1 MAQNNKKRKHMKNIV
16 IGVLAHVDAGK
27 TTLSEAILY
36 NTGVIRAMGRVD
48 NKDTMLD
55 NNAWERARGITIF
68 SKQACFDMGDTHI
81 TWLDTPGHVDFSAE
95 MERTLQVL
103 DYAVLVISATD
114 GVQGHTRTLW
124 RLLRQYNIPCF
135 IFVNKMDQPDN
146 DKALILNSL
155 KNELT
160 DSVVDFSSLDC
171 NVFEELAV
179 ASGDESILNTFL
191 ADGFISDSDISDL
204 IYKRKVYPCVFGSAL
219 KQHGVNRLLD
229 IIDKY
234 TLDENANNNFSA
246 RIYKITRDN
255 EGNRLT
261 HMKITGGM
269 LKVRDLI
276 DGEKVTQIRI
286 YSGEKYESVEY
297 ADTGIICAVKGLFN
311 TAAGQGLGCDKGNMM
326 KLLEPVLSYRLI
338 LPDKISARKIY
349 PDIKKL
355 EEELPELEAE
365 WNEEAEDI
373 SVKIMGQVQLE
384 ILTGLIEERLLFKPS
399 FDKGVI
405 TYKETISDIVIGVGH
420 FEPLRHY
427 AEVHLKIEPAERGSG
442 ISVDTD
448 CSEDILDK
456 NWQRLITT
464 HIREKSHKGVL
475 TGAELTDVKITVI
488 NGRAHQKHTEGGDFR
503 QATYRAIRQGLM
515 QAESILLE
523 PYYNFTIEIPA
534 DMIGRVMTDM
544 DTMSAKIEIP
554 NIMGEKAYITGRG
567 PVYTMRDYQIN
578 LNAYTHGQGSMTVT
592 FAGYD
597 ICHNAENIIN
607 TINYNPDNDTENPS
621 SSVFCSHGAG
631 FIVPWHEVYEYM
643 HVHDIC
649 DDEYFTNKC
658 EKIIHNE
665 FDYSIGIDEIDE
677 IISRTAHSNSRQDK
691 HNHYK
696 KKSTYVEYPVNIK
709 PRIKN
714 RKKLLIVDGYNVI
727 FAWESL
733 SRLAA
738 DNMDSAKDRLIH
750 ILSNYQGSTE
760 IDIMLIF
767 DGYKVKG
774 NAGSDTFTDSIHIIH
789 TKENQTADLYIEN
802 FTFSNSE
809 KYDITVVTS
818 DGMIQKIVRASDARI
833 ISSREFADIIK
844 SEAERLK
851 EDYNL

>member
-1 MAQNNKKRKHMKNIV
+1 MKNIV

-36 NTGVIRAMGRVD
+36 NTGIIRTIGRVD
-48 NKDTMLD
+48 NKNTMLD
-55 NNAWERARGITIF
+55 SNAWERARGITIF
-68 SKQACFDMGDTHI
+68 SKQACFDIGNTHI

-114 GVQGHTRTLW
+114 GIQGHTRTLW
-124 RLLRQYNIPCF
+124 KLLKQYNIPCF

-146 DKALILNSL
+146 ESKNILKHL
-155 KNELT
+155 KNDLN
-160 DSVVDFSSLDC
+160 DSIVDFSILDYD
-171 NVFEELAV
+171 VYEELAI
-179 ASGDESILNTFL
+179 ASGEENILNTFL
-191 ADGFISDSDISDL
+191 SEGIISDSDISDL
-204 IYKRKVYPCVFGSAL
+204 IYERKIYPCVFGSAL
-219 KQHGVNRLLD
+219 KQYGVEHFLD
-229 IIDKY
+229 IIDRFTY
-234 TLDENANNNFSA
+234 EINHNNDFSA

-255 EGNRLT
+255 DGSRLT
-261 HMKITGGM
+261 HMKITGGQ
-269 LKVRDLI
+269 LKIRDLI
-276 DGEKVTQIRI
+276 DNEKVTQIRI
-286 YSGEKYESVEY
+286 YSGEKYESVEC
-297 ADTGIICAVKGLFN
+297 ADTGIICAVKGLLN
-311 TAAGQGLGCDKGNMM
+311 TVAGQGLGCDKGNTM
-326 KLLEPVLSYRLI
+326 KLMEPVLSYRLL
-338 LPDKISARKIY
+338 LPENISARKIY

-355 EEELPELEAE
+355 EEELPELDSE
-365 WNEEAEDI
+365 WNEETEDI

-384 ILTGLIEERLLFKPS
+384 ILTGLIEERLLFKPA

-405 TYKETISDIVIGVGH
+405 TYKETIADTVIGVGH

-427 AEVHLKIEPAERGSG
+427 AEVHLKIEPSRRGSG
-442 ISVDTD
+442 IIVETD
-448 CSEDILDK
+448 CREEILDK

-464 HIREKSHKGVL
+464 HIREKSHRGILV
-475 TGAELTDVKITVI
+475 GAELTDVKITII

-515 QAESILLE
+515 QAENILLE
-523 PYYNFTIEIPA
+523 PYYNFTIEIPS
-534 DMIGRVMTDM
+534 DMVGKVMTDM
-544 DTMSAKIEIP
+544 DTMYAKIDIP
-554 NIMGEKAYITGRG
+554 DISEDKAYITGRG

-578 LNAYTHGQGSMTVT
+578 LNAYTHGLGSMTVT

-597 ICHNAENIIN
+597 ICHNTEDIIN
-607 TINYNPDNDTENPS
+607 TNNYNPDNDTANPS

-631 FIVPWHEVYEYM
+631 FIVPWYEVYEYM

-649 DDEYFTNKC
+649 DDEYFNDKC

-665 FDYSIGIDEIDE
+665 FDYSIGIDEINE
-677 IISRTAHSNSRQDK
+677 IISRTAHANSRQDK
-691 HNHYK
+691 HNNYK
-696 KKSTYVEYPVNIK
+696 KKSSSLEYHVNVK
-709 PRIKN
+709 AYPKN

-727 FAWESL
+727 FAWNDL
-733 SRLAA
+733 SGLAA

-750 ILSNYQGSTE
+750 ILSNYQGSTGL
-760 IDIMLIF
+760 DIMLIF

-774 NAGSDTFTDSIHIIH
+774 NIGNDTVKDNIHIIH

-809 KYDITVVTS
+809 KFAITVVTS
-818 DGMIQKIVRASDARI
+818 DGMIQRIVRGSDARI

-844 SEAERLK
+844 NESERLK